1 MTINTWP
8 EFFKAVATM
17 RERQK
22 TYFLTKSRAALEDAK
37 LHESIVDQAI
47 KDRTVR
53 SEDEAKQLDL
63 ITAGAIQ

>member
-1 MTINTWP
+1 MINTWP
-8 EFFKAVATM
+8 EFFKAVAII

-47 KDRTVR
+47 KDRTKR
-53 SEDEAKQLDL
+53 SEDEVNQPAL
-63 ITAGAIQ
+63 IPEGAVQ